1 MRRIFTLSSAI
12 ALPVVA
18 ALALAACGGGVDRD
32 GTRDMIVEQIEA
44 SGVAVDSD
52 CIDDALGEYS
62 DDELTTIDEALSND
76 AAPEGEALALVE
88 QMMTCVDLGG

>member
-18 ALALAACGGGVDRD
+18 ALGLAACGGVDRD

-44 SGVAVDSD
+44 SGAAVDSD

-62 DDELTTIDEALSND
+62 DDELTTIDDALSSGS
-76 AAPEGEALALVE
+76 APEGEALALVE